1 MKNKIEFDTKLRTSS
16 SFFILKDGKPI
27 IRVESLEN
35 EGVAETIERIK
46 AALNLPNTADE
57 QRNYEQLTM
66 SIVR

>member
-1 MKNKIEFDTKLRTSS
+1 MNKYELDTHIRTSA

-35 EGVAETIERIK
+35 EGVAETLERIK
-46 AALNLPNTADE
+46 AALNLPNTADV